1 MLRKTRTQHAI
12 RCRRWKDIMAMR
24 IGCHTCHLKIW
35 MQSLGAGLQSQISV
49 IGWMCCFQGKT
60 AAERYKNQ
68 HCFGTM
74 YISKRKDQD
83 STVSTFD
90 TELLTGNFE
99 AIPSIS

>member
-68 HCFGTM
+68 HCFGTRGV
-74 YISKRKDQD
+74 IKIRLFLHSIQ
-83 STVSTFD
+83 
-90 TELLTGNFE
+90 NFSQ
-99 AIPSIS
+99 AILRLHIPSIS